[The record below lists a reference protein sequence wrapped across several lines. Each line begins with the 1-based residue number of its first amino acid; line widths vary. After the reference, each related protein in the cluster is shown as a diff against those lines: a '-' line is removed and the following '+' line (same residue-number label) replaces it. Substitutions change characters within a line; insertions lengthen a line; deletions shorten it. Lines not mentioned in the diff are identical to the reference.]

1 MSVRERFPKSVKSPK
16 IMKKVDASDKYVR
29 IPAENDN
36 QQNELRGKLYD
47 AAFGRI
53 DKGLTEERYFEVIS
67 LADSIITDRVQA
79 LAQDI
84 IRNEPEQYGWM
95 GVGAAIEV
103 LFREVKTRNISL
115 DKTLK
120 KNLSEVHGVWTQKRN
135 IAAHGF
141 VVVTPKNLDVG
152 VEERLR
158 NMKVAAQE
166 GAKLSRINT
175 TQIDKFRRDFSR

>member
-1 MSVRERFPKSVKSPK
+1 
-16 IMKKVDASDKYVR
+16 MKKVDASDKNVR
-29 IPAENDN
+29 IPAENDS
-36 QQNELRGKLYD
+36 QQNELRGKLYN

-79 LAQDI
+79 LTQDI
-84 IRNEPEQYGWM
+84 IRNESEQYGWM
-95 GVGAAIEV
+95 SVGAAIEV
-103 LFREVKTRNISL
+103 LFREVKTRNIRL

-141 VVVTPKNLDVG
+141 VVVTPKNLEVG
-152 VEERLR
+152 VEERLE
-158 NMKVAAQE
+158 NVKVAAEE
-166 GAKLSRINT
+166 GAKLARLIT
-175 TQIDKFRRDFSR
+175 DEIDKFRRDFSG